1 MKEASQEN
9 EILQKTKKY
18 TTFQSRAPFFVVV
31 VVVFS
36 PKRFTQFCKAFHG
49 DAMMAYKH
57 ATPIW
62 RPKINND
69 IWLSLLR

>member
-18 TTFQSRAPFFVVV
+18 TTFRSRAPFFVV

-36 PKRFTQFCKAFHG
+36 PKRFTEFCKAFYG
-49 DAMMAYKH
+49 DAMLVYKH
-57 ATPIW
+57 ATPIQ